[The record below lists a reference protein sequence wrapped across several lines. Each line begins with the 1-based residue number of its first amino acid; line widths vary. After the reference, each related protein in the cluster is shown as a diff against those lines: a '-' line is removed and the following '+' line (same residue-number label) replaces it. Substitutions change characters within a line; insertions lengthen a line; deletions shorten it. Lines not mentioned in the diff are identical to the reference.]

1 MRSQVDKPQPSRA
14 QWLRKLAQ
22 RRRDRVAFVFSGGG
36 PLGAL
41 QVGAIRAL
49 FEQGITPDLTVG
61 TSVGAMNATFTS
73 FNPTSEGA
81 ESLVRIWSSLNDTDL
96 FPGGRFK
103 ASWARFLVRGNKVF
117 DNVGLKKMIETR
129 LGDVHF
135 EDAQIPLGIVA
146 TDLDSGDEKIFTSGR
161 ILPPLLASA
170 AMPGV
175 YPPVEIDGHVYVD
188 GGVAN
193 NVPIAP
199 AITLG
204 ARTVY
209 VMDSTSHTHQKR
221 PLNRPIDYLLH
232 AFTLARAQRLQIEQ
246 KMFSEKVKVVMLPT
260 PKLDFFVPFASMEF
274 TDKLITMGYE
284 TVRGF
289 LAGTTPTPV
298 EAEVQPGV
306 EVIAPAK

>member
-1 MRSQVDKPQPSRA
+1 MRSQADKPQPSRA

-41 QVGAIRAL
+41 QVGAVRAL
-49 FEQGITPDLTVG
+49 LEQGISPDLTVG

-73 FNPTSEGA
+73 FNPTGEGA
-81 ESLVRIWSSLNDTDL
+81 ESLGRIWSGLNDTDL

-146 TDLDSGDEKIFTSGR
+146 TDLDSGDEKVFTSGR
-161 ILPPLLASA
+161 ILPPLLASS

-188 GGVAN
+188 GGVSN

-199 AITLG
+199 AIALG
-204 ARTVY
+204 AKTVY
-209 VMDSTSHTHQKR
+209 VMDSTSHTHQRR

-246 KMFSEKVKVVMLPT
+246 KTFSEKVKVVMLPT
-260 PKLDFFVPFASMEF
+260 PTLDFFVPFASMEF
-274 TDKLITMGYE
+274 TDRLIAMGYDA
-284 TVRGF
+284 VRGF

-298 EAEVQPGV
+298 ETEVQPGV